1 MALESQTTDFVIKV
15 PTKLNR
21 KHIQEALVA
30 VLYNNGELSSK
41 EACDIADLSRREFEE
56 RVLPQFGFSI
66 LRDTEENLQ
75 IELNA

>member
-1 MALESQTTDFVIKV
+1 METKPQTTDLVIKCPV
-15 PTKLNR
+15 NINK
-21 KHIQEALVA
+21 KHVQEALVA

-41 EACDIADLSRREFEE
+41 EACHIATLTRRDFEE

-66 LRDTEENLQ
+66 LRDTQENIR